1 VRGAARLLR
10 YLLYG
15 RHEWRLDRAAKSNH
29 ERQVKRMANGRL
41 GLLIGA
47 GLMLTGLVSAG
58 AQEPVVDPNR
68 ILDPIEG
75 IWQTQ
80 ELSEVTI
87 ALCPEGFCG
96 TLSKIVVPREG
107 LTDEE
112 YAAAQAMPVE
122 SFTDMRNP
130 DPTLQGRPM
139 MGLQILTLLPSTK
152 PNIYDGEIYNPQDGN
167 IYSGYVEMLSP
178 DMMRLN
184 GCVLYNIICQGQD
197 WVRVIPEP
205 VVAQ

>member
-1 VRGAARLLR
+1 
-10 YLLYG
+10 
-15 RHEWRLDRAAKSNH
+15 
-29 ERQVKRMANGRL
+29 MANGRL
-41 GLLIGA
+41 RLWIGA
-47 GLMLTGLVSAG
+47 GLLLAGLLPAA
-58 AQEPVVDPNR
+58 AQEPLADPNR

-96 TLSKIVVPREG
+96 TLSTIVVPREG

-130 DPTLQGRPM
+130 DPSLRTRPM
-139 MGLQILTLLPSTK
+139 LGLQILTLLASTK
-152 PNIYDGEIYNPQDGN
+152 PNIYDGEIYNPKDGN
-167 IYSGYVEMLSP
+167 IYSGYVEMLGP
-178 DMMRLN
+178 DLIKLN
-184 GCVLYNIICQGQD
+184 GCVLYNLICQGQD

-205 VVAQ
+205 VAEGQ

>member
-1 VRGAARLLR
+1 
-10 YLLYG
+10 
-15 RHEWRLDRAAKSNH
+15 
-29 ERQVKRMANGRL
+29 MANGRL
-41 GLLIGA
+41 RLWIGA
-47 GLMLTGLVSAG
+47 ALLLSGLVSAD
-58 AQEPVVDPNR
+58 AQEPVADPDR

-87 ALCPEGFCG
+87 ALCPHGFCG

-130 DPTLQGRPM
+130 DPALRSRPM
-139 MGLQILTLLPSTK
+139 LGLQILTLLTSTK

-167 IYSGYVEMLSP
+167 IYSGYVEMLGP
-178 DMMRLN
+178 DLIKLN
-184 GCVLYNIICQGQD
+184 GCVLYNLICQGQD

-205 VVAQ
+205 LVEDQ

>member
-1 VRGAARLLR
+1 
-10 YLLYG
+10 
-15 RHEWRLDRAAKSNH
+15 
-29 ERQVKRMANGRL
+29 MANGRL
-41 GLLIGA
+41 RLWIGA
-47 GLMLTGLVSAG
+47 ALLLAGLVSAG
-58 AQEPVVDPNR
+58 AQEPVADPNR

-107 LTDEE
+107 LTEEE

-130 DPTLQGRPM
+130 DPALRSRPM

-152 PNIYDGEIYNPQDGN
+152 PNIYDGEIYNPKDGN
-167 IYSGYVEMLSP
+167 IYSGYVEMLGP
-178 DMMRLN
+178 DLIKLN
-184 GCVLYNIICQGQD
+184 GCVLYNLICQGQD

>member
-1 VRGAARLLR
+1 MTN
-10 YLLYG
+10 
-15 RHEWRLDRAAKSNH
+15 WRLGIVIGTGLILA
-29 ERQVKRMANGRL
+29 
-41 GLLIGA
+41 GLL
-47 GLMLTGLVSAG
+47 SAG
-58 AQEPVVDPNR
+58 AQEAVVDPNR

-130 DPTLQGRPM
+130 DPTLRGRPM
-139 MGLQILTLLPSTK
+139 LGLQILTLLPSTK
-152 PNIYDGEIYNPQDGN
+152 PNVYDGEIYNPQDGN
-167 IYSGYVEMLSP
+167 IYSGYVEMLGP
-178 DMMRLN
+178 DQLRLN
-184 GCVLYNIICQGQD
+184 GCVLYNIVCQGQD

-205 VVAQ
+205 EVVAQ

>member
-1 VRGAARLLR
+1 
-10 YLLYG
+10 
-15 RHEWRLDRAAKSNH
+15 
-29 ERQVKRMANGRL
+29 M
-41 GLLIGA
+41 LIGA
-47 GLMLTGLVSAG
+47 GLTLAGLLPAG
-58 AQEPVVDPNR
+58 AQETPVDPDR
-68 ILDPIEG
+68 VLDPIEG

-107 LTDEE
+107 LSEEE
-112 YAAAQAMPVE
+112 YAAALAMPVE

-130 DPTLQGRPM
+130 DPAMRSRPM
-139 MGLQILTLLPSTK
+139 LGLQILTLLPSAK

-167 IYSGYVEMLSP
+167 IYSGYVEMLGP
-178 DMMRLN
+178 DMIRLN

-205 VVAQ
+205 EVAAQ

>member
-1 VRGAARLLR
+1 
-10 YLLYG
+10 
-15 RHEWRLDRAAKSNH
+15 
-29 ERQVKRMANGRL
+29 MANGRL
-41 GLLIGA
+41 RLWIGA
-47 GLMLTGLVSAG
+47 ALLLSGLVSAG
-58 AQEPVVDPNR
+58 AQEPVADPDR

-87 ALCPEGFCG
+87 ALCPHGFCG

-130 DPTLQGRPM
+130 DPALRSRPM
-139 MGLQILTLLPSTK
+139 LGLQILTLLTSTK

-167 IYSGYVEMLSP
+167 IYSGYVEMLGP
-178 DMMRLN
+178 DLIKLN
-184 GCVLYNIICQGQD
+184 GCVLYNLICQGQD

-205 VVAQ
+205 LVEDQ

>member
-1 VRGAARLLR
+1 
-10 YLLYG
+10 
-15 RHEWRLDRAAKSNH
+15 
-29 ERQVKRMANGRL
+29 MANGRL
-41 GLLIGA
+41 GMFVGA
-47 GLMLTGLVSAG
+47 GLVLAGLLPAG
-58 AQEPVVDPNR
+58 AQEAVVDPNR

-130 DPTLQGRPM
+130 DPTMRDRPM
-139 MGLQILTLLPSTK
+139 LGLQILTLLPSVK

-167 IYSGYVEMLSP
+167 IYSGYVEMLGP
-178 DMMRLN
+178 DMIRLN

-205 VVAQ
+205 EVVAQ

>member
-1 VRGAARLLR
+1 MLR
-10 YLLYG
+10 Q
-15 RHEWRLDRAAKSNH
+15 
-29 ERQVKRMANGRL
+29 QVKRMANGRWKL
-41 GLLIGA
+41 GIVTGLLLA
-47 GLMLTGLVSAG
+47 GLLRAG
-58 AQEPVVDPNR
+58 AQETVVDPNR
-68 ILDPIEG
+68 IPDPIEG

-87 ALCPEGFCG
+87 AFCPEGFCG

-107 LTDEE
+107 LTEEE
-112 YAAAQAMPVE
+112 YAAAQAMAVE

-130 DPTLQGRPM
+130 DPALRSRPM
-139 MGLQILTLLPSTK
+139 LGLQILALLPSTK
-152 PNIYDGEIYNPQDGN
+152 PNIYDGQIYNPQDGN
-167 IYSGYVEMLSP
+167 VYSGYVEMVGP
-178 DMMRLN
+178 DQMRLN